1 MDIYHVMWRSIVLV
15 LLLFAVTKL
24 TGKRQIAQLSFFEY
38 VTGITIGGI
47 AAEMSTGLEKSFW
60 HGATAIFIWGI
71 IPLLAGIATLK
82 SRKIR
87 EWIEGKPTVIIQNG
101 HIIEQNLAK
110 EKYSTDELL
119 ELLRMKG
126 IFQLSDVEYALIETN
141 GALNALLKKGKRPIR
156 YDGDETEKEPHVVIL
171 EGNIQFEALAKAK
184 QTPSWLQTELQKRKV
199 KIEQVFIAQADS
211 EKNLTI
217 ELYKK

>member
-1 MDIYHVMWRSIVLV
+1 MEIYHIIWRSIVLV

-47 AAEMSTGLEKSFW
+47 AAEMSTGIEKNFW

-82 SRKIR
+82 SRKMR

-110 EKYSTDELL
+110 EKYSIDELL
-119 ELLRMKG
+119 ELLRTKG
-126 IFQLSDVEYALIETN
+126 IFQLSDVEYAVIETN
-141 GALNALLKKGKRPIR
+141 GALNPLLKKGRRPVT
-156 YDGDETEKEPHVVIL
+156 YDGEEKEKEPYVVVL
-171 EGNIQFEALAKAK
+171 EGNIQFKALEQAK
-184 QTPSWLQTELQKRKV
+184 QTPSWLQSELQKRKV
-199 KIEQVFIAQADS
+199 NIEQIFIAQADS
-211 EKNLTI
+211 EKI
-217 ELYKK
+217 